1 MVDENRVMEQY
12 VVDVYL
18 SGEQMQMGIPKV
30 RCEVEAQSE
39 EEAVL
44 RVMEWG
50 ALSFAWCVVVRRV
63 VECPWWAVYGEC
75 RWSETGFSYAWRLPV
90 FIRRSMESV

>member
-1 MVDENRVMEQY
+1 MVGENRVMEQY

-18 SGEQMQMGIPKV
+18 SDEQMRMGIPNV
-30 RCEVEAQSE
+30 RCEEEARSE

-44 RVMEWG
+44 RVIECC
-50 ALSFAWCVVVRRV
+50 AFSFAWCVVVRRMV
-63 VECPWWAVYGEC
+63 GCWWAVYGEC